1 MEIIKSG
8 LKKYIDEYGVEESL
22 KGFAELLDK
31 RVYFS
36 INGFNVCR
44 KELNLAIPAI
54 AFLEDEEL
62 VLEAIHNSI
71 DPVERQHIDK
81 INRLSNVS
89 VEKLV
94 EKLERL
100 LVKDS
105 LEHTLRYAKELLYK
119 DKDAFYR
126 VLSKYALLDSIN
138 SRKTLLVSAFKKIDR
153 KDDEI
158 IFLLISYMAKAR
170 ADYSDL
176 EKKIS
181 ENGSNQE
188 LEFDSL
194 LSDLRKQLSETKDKL
209 QCKLGLNIVS
219 YVNLLSDVIE
229 CDSSKIN
236 KEDYKIFVQIIMDK
250 LSILKDIKL
259 EDRKTLSEVE
269 KGILSTLIL
278 NLKI

>member
-36 INGFNVCR
+36 INGFNICR

-54 AFLEDEEL
+54 AFLKDEEL
-62 VLEAIHNSI
+62 LLEAIHSSI

-119 DKDAFYR
+119 DKDAFYK
-126 VLSKYALLDSIN
+126 VLSKFALLDSIN
-138 SRKTLLVSAFKKIDR
+138 SRKALLVSAFKKIDR

-158 IFLLISYMAKAR
+158 IFLLISYMTKAR

-176 EKKIS
+176 EKKIC
-181 ENGSNQE
+181 ENDSNLE
-188 LEFDSL
+188 LNFDSL
-194 LSDLRKQLSETKDKL
+194 LLNLRKQLSESKDKL
-209 QCKLGLNIVS
+209 QCKLGLNIFA
-219 YVNLLSDVIE
+219 YVNLLLDVVQ
-229 CDSSKIN
+229 CDNSEKN
-236 KEDYKIFVQIIMDK
+236 KEDYKVFIQVIMDK
-250 LSILKDIKL
+250 LSILKDINL
-259 EDRKTLSEVE
+259 EDGRALSEVE